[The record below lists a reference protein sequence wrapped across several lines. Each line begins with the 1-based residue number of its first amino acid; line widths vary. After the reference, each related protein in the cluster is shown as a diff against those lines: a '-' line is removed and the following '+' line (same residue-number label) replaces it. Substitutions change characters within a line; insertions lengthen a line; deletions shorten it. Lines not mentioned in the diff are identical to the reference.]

1 MSDWGQLDGLV
12 FGEDLGVGAD
22 VFGILDYLE
31 PFGLLLVFLLIFLL
45 YFLESSF
52 IDSLEVKNVIGVEW
66 QIFEVWLELESGGL
80 VGFGFGIFGGD
91 VVFVEEV
98 DHVVEAFVLLHDLKL

>member
-22 VFGILDYLE
+22 VFGVLDHLE
-31 PFGLLLVFLLIFLL
+31 PFGLLLVFLLVFLL

-52 IDSLEVKNVIGVEW
+52 IDSLEIKNVIGV
-66 QIFEVWLELESGGL
+66 
-80 VGFGFGIFGGD
+80 
-91 VVFVEEV
+91 
-98 DHVVEAFVLLHDLKL
+98 